1 MTVKIPILIL
11 FCFCLLKIHL
21 FCIVSLLQLQTVLI
35 IQALGDGFRSLQD
48 VLDRFRSFQFIPQT
62 VLACFRWFQL
72 VLDGFRPFQ
81 IVLGRF
87 SSFLIL
93 ASTQDF
99 SQSYGFNRIINVT
112 MVHDL
117 NPKNLH
123 ITGLFFLQN
132 PKSPFLGGAFGRY
145 PQIEIFSQKSGSV
158 RFLLLRH
165 SNFIRYFR
173 KIRFGEHTFT
183 Y

>member
-21 FCIVSLLQLQTVLI
+21 FCVVSVVAANCFNYIGPWRWFQVVI
-35 IQALGDGFRSLQD
+35 GC
-48 VLDRFRSFQFIPQT
+48 FRSFQFIPQT
-62 VLACFRWFQL
+62 VLACFGWFQL

-81 IVLGRF
+81 VVLGRF
-87 SSFLIL
+87 SSFPIL
-93 ASTQDF
+93 VSTQDF
-99 SQSYGFNRIINVT
+99 SQSCGFNRIINVT

-123 ITGLFFLQN
+123 INGLFFLQN

-165 SNFIRYFR
+165 SNFMRYFR